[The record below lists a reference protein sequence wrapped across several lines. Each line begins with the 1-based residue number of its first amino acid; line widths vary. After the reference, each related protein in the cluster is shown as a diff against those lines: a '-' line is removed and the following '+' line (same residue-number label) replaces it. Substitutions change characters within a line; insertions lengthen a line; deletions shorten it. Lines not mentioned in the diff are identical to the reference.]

1 MMLAPVQECSSIVMS
16 FPPRHSSP
24 PKRPKLSLQIKTIS
38 TPQTLGKS
46 ATALKS
52 DINPSSPTAFN
63 TLSNAYATAIE
74 SNLPQMQRPTSSEPK
89 PYLRIQPVPSRLQT
103 SQLQTNISAE
113 DGYVHPSERIATPG
127 PFAISYPETPSSVHP
142 DLDPT
147 SAHPKDTPAF
157 TFTPPLSSGTSD
169 RKMYAFSSQ
178 ASNSASPRSMRRL
191 TPYTHPKSLHS
202 ILRNSPLPPPS
213 SIAPATPKTASRL
226 ATRLANKGTKKV
238 EYDDPLTQTI
248 TTNKYVKSHI
258 ELLSE
263 DSPHSATDPE
273 LAILDTLDT
282 TMQYT
287 GDETRDGGQTPGP
300 FEEMRR
306 RMAESDLET
315 PGSRKRKRKD
325 KKRKWRWTI
334 GDGEDSDAQVTP
346 TTALERTPITS
357 IWRGD
362 ETINTDFIMSEHGNG
377 SSENSISGARN
388 EVPSHGV
395 IHNDQISALG
405 NFLRGRERILIG
417 EVNPWICLPI
427 RICQK
432 TVVPDQAHH
441 ILYSLDDRHY
451 KGNEAQLISSALTRR
466 HS

>member
-74 SNLPQMQRPTSSEPK
+74 SNLPQMQRPTSSESK
-89 PYLRIQPVPSRLQT
+89 PYLRIQPVPSGLQT
-103 SQLQTNISAE
+103 SRLQTNISAG
-113 DGYVHPSERIATPG
+113 DGYIHPSERTATPG
-127 PFAISYPETPSSVHP
+127 PFAISYPETPSSAHP

-157 TFTPPLSSGTSD
+157 TFTPPHSAGTSD

-178 ASNSASPRSMRRL
+178 VSNSASPR
-191 TPYTHPKSLHS
+191 
-202 ILRNSPLPPPS
+202 N
-213 SIAPATPKTASRL
+213 
-226 ATRLANKGTKKV
+226 
-238 EYDDPLTQTI
+238 
-248 TTNKYVKSHI
+248 
-258 ELLSE
+258 
-263 DSPHSATDPE
+263 SPHSATDPE

-315 PGSRKRKRKD
+315 PGSRKRRRKD

-362 ETINTDFIMSEHGNG
+362 ENHQYGF
-377 SSENSISGARN
+377 
-388 EVPSHGV
+388 
-395 IHNDQISALG
+395 
-405 NFLRGRERILIG
+405 
-417 EVNPWICLPI
+417 
-427 RICQK
+427 
-432 TVVPDQAHH
+432 HH
-441 ILYSLDDRHY
+441 EWEWTWEFGKQYFRSR
-451 KGNEAQLISSALTRR
+451 K
-466 HS
+466 

>member
-24 PKRPKLSLQIKTIS
+24 PKRPKLSLQIKTPS
-38 TPQTLGKS
+38 APQTIGKS
-46 ATALKS
+46 STALKS

-74 SNLPQMQRPTSSEPK
+74 NASPQISKPASLEARPS
-89 PYLRIQPVPSRLQT
+89 LRIQPMPSRLQT
-103 SQLQTNISAE
+103 TRLQTNIKAE
-113 DGYVHPSERIATPG
+113 DGYVHPSERTATPG
-127 PFAISYPETPSSVHP
+127 PFAISYPDTPSSAHP
-142 DLDPT
+142 D
-147 SAHPKDTPAF
+147 SAHPKDSLNF
-157 TFTPPLSSGTSD
+157 TFTPPHSAGSSD
-169 RKMYAFSSQ
+169 KKMFTFASQ

-213 SIAPATPKTASRL
+213 AVAPATPNTASRL

-258 ELLSE
+258 DLLSE

-273 LAILDTLDT
+273 FATLDTLDT

-306 RMAESDLET
+306 RMAESGLET
-315 PGSRKRKRKD
+315 PGLRKRKRKD

-334 GDGEDSDAQVTP
+334 GDGEDSDAQTTP

-357 IWRGD
+357 IWMGEEMTHGD
-362 ETINTDFIMSEHGNG
+362 SIMFGNG
-377 SSENSISGARN
+377 SENGNIERETISKDGNNVSSDETVRM
-388 EVPSHGV
+388 SRKR
-395 IHNDQISALG
+395 ISLG
-405 NFLRGRERILIG
+405 NFEGGRIDED
-417 EVNPWICLPI
+417 N
-427 RICQK
+427 
-432 TVVPDQAHH
+432 
-441 ILYSLDDRHY
+441 DDRD
-451 KGNEAQLISSALTRR
+451 RR
-466 HS
+466 TQSVELFTDSDMSEEGSERPGTSHSL